1 MQANVFGHKPP
12 ATCPS
17 VYHPPPA
24 AAAAAASPACPLQE
38 AYEGAEAGC
47 EVTGLPPGSQHIFCV
62 KALYDD
68 ASFLWSQ
75 PLMVTTATTK
85 SAGAAVRAA
94 KKGSST

>member
-1 MQANVFGHKPP
+1 MEGRRRLGL
-12 ATCPS
+12 
-17 VYHPPPA
+17 A
-24 AAAAAASPACPLQE
+24 ARLRRGPRGPPACPLQE